1 MSELMQAVVAHGI
14 GDYRFEQVP
23 RPTAGPGELV
33 VKVEACGICAGDLKA
48 FQGGERFWGGS
59 EFDAY
64 VEPPCI
70 PGHEFVGRIVEIG
83 EGYEGPFHLGDR
95 VTSEQ
100 VVPCGECY
108 YCKRGMYW
116 MCDPHNVYGFKNYL
130 NGGMAEYIRF
140 PKEARVFAVPESFSL
155 EQALLI
161 EPFACAMH
169 GVDRGQ
175 IEEGDTVVVSGVGTL
190 GLGMVAYARQFKPK
204 HLIALDFND
213 ARLELARRQGADL
226 TFNPGRDDV
235 QAEIARLTQ
244 GVGCDVYI
252 EVAGHPSSVL
262 QGLQLIRKK
271 GRFVEFSVFGKKTE
285 SDWSLIG
292 DAKELDMYGSS
303 LSPDCFPKV
312 IALMEKGELPTEGV
326 VTHILPLADFQ
337 EAFRIAG
344 SDGIKVA
351 LRAE

>member
-1 MSELMQAVVAHGI
+1 MSEKMRAVVAHGV
-14 GDYRFEQVP
+14 GDYRFEQID

-64 VEPPCI
+64 VEPPCV
-70 PGHEFVGRIVEIG
+70 PGHEFVGHVVEIG
-83 EGYEGPFHLGDR
+83 EGYEGPFKIGDR

-108 YCKRGMYW
+108 FCKRGMYW

-130 NGGMAEYIRF
+130 NGGMAEYMVF
-140 PKEARVFAVPESFSL
+140 PAKAHVFAVPDDFTL
-155 EQALLI
+155 EQAVLI
-161 EPFACAMH
+161 EPYACAMH
-169 GVDRGQ
+169 GVDRAK
-175 IEEGDTVVVSGVGTL
+175 IEEGDVVVISGAGTL
-190 GLGMVAYARQFKPK
+190 GLGMTAYARQFKPAE
-204 HLIALDFND
+204 IITLDLND
-213 ARLELARRQGADL
+213 ARLALAKELGATITL
-226 TFNPGRDDV
+226 NPSKCDV
-235 QAEIARLTQ
+235 QAEIAKLTN

-271 GRFVEFSVFGKKTE
+271 GRFVEFSVFGSKTT

-292 DAKELDMYGSS
+292 DAKELDLYGSS

-312 IALMEKGELPTEGV
+312 IELMAKGELPTEGV
-326 VTHILPLADFQ
+326 VTHFFGLEDFM
-337 EAFRIAG
+337 EAFAVAG
-344 SDGIKVA
+344 KDGIKVA
-351 LRAE
+351 LKP